1 MYVGRASNRWR
12 THTSVHV
19 VPLFVGKKEP
29 KGGEGHLVLV
39 PHEGEDWWVRTDEE
53 SGPKRWRPPAA
64 LFVPPTRQSS
74 AVATAARAAAQKKKS
89 ARRARAAGHAHA
101 CMGFFS
107 PVRLCPHSPL
117 SSHIRTYGRSIS
129 AASIQTVPNIID
141 QRASLPR
148 TYVRTVY
155 IGVLLRKETQPMHIM
170 WMLSCQLDSGA
181 W

>member
-1 MYVGRASNRWR
+1 MSSRFS
-12 THTSVHV
+12 S
-19 VPLFVGKKEP
+19 GKKSRKEVKATLFLFP
-29 KGGEGHLVLV
+29 TR
-39 PHEGEDWWVRTDEE
+39 EDGWVRTDEE

-64 LFVPPTRQSS
+64 LFVPPTRRQSS
-74 AVATAARAAAQKKKS
+74 AVATAARAAAHKKKG